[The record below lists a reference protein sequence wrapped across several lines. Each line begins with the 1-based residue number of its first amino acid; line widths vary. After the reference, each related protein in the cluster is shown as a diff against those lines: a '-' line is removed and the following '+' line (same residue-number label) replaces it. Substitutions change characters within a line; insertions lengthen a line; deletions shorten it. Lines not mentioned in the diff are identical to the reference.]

1 MRPRLYEARPETL
14 GVDLLPLLAKTGVRF
29 IAGEATGLEL
39 GDGAVV
45 LGTGAR
51 VGYDRL
57 VVATGSRMRRPPVP
71 GSEETYSIDT
81 QGEAVAFDRRL
92 GETARSDRE
101 AALAT
106 VGAGFPRTQT
116 APAERGPLP

>member
-14 GVDLLPLLAKTGVRF
+14 GVDLLPLLAKTGGRF

-57 VVATGSRMRRPPVP
+57 VVATGSRKRRPPVQIGRAHVLTP
-71 GSEETYSIDT
+71 GTNADI
-81 QGEAVAFDRRL
+81 VCRRL
-92 GETARSDRE
+92 LYKKNKYNDNR
-101 AALAT
+101 
-106 VGAGFPRTQT
+106 
-116 APAERGPLP
+116 

>member
-1 MRPRLYEARPETL
+1 MRPRLDEARPETL

-81 QGEAVAFDRRL
+81 QGDAVALEPLL
-92 GETARSDRE
+92 GGNARS
-101 AALAT
+101 A
-106 VGAGFPRTQT
+106 RTQAQT
-116 APAERGPLP
+116 T